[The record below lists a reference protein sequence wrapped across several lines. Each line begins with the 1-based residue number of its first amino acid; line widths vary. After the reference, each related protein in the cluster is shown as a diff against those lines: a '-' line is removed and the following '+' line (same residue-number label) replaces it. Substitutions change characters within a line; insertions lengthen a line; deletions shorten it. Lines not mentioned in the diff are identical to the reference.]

1 MDILFKIS
9 IVLAVGVLGGKIVMR
24 FKLPSVT
31 GYLVAGLFLGPSF
44 FKLINEQDLQ
54 SLNAINQLA
63 LAVIAFT
70 IGSEFVLKDM
80 LKVGKTILVITIA
93 EVIGAVFIVFSVMYY
108 IFSQPFTF
116 SIVIAAMSAATAPAA
131 TIMVIR
137 QFRADGPL
145 TRTILPVVALDDV
158 GGIMIFGIAISVA
171 KISTGVS
178 QYSFLQMISQPFVEI
193 IGSIILGFLI
203 GIVLTFLAKKASNKE
218 ELLSIILAT
227 IGGSI
232 GIANLLNLSSLLVCI
247 MLGATLVN
255 LFHNS
260 SRVFSVINE
269 FISPIYVLFFT
280 LAGASLDLS
289 VLSTVG
295 ALGIAYII
303 SRAAGKIIGT
313 YIGAKSIKA
322 DEVVVKYL
330 GLSLLPQGGISIGLS
345 IIVSQELPEYSKA
358 ITTIIMF
365 SVLIYEILGPIF
377 AKIAIQKAG
386 EINGQDT
393 KKKSKENK
401 EINSK
406 EQLLQ

>member
-9 IVLAVGVLGGKIVMR
+9 IVLAVGALGGKIVMR

-108 IFSQPFTF
+108 IFSQPFAF

-158 GGIMIFGIAISVA
+158 GGIMIFGIAMSVA
-171 KISTGVS
+171 KISTGVG

-227 IGGSI
+227 IGASI

-260 SRVFSVINE
+260 SRVFSVTNE

-295 ALGIAYII
+295 SLGIAYIL

-401 EINSK
+401 EINGK